1 MTKVTGLFCELQPWL
16 GYGSAVGR
24 LPLPNIPPGTDEPS
38 AVRLSEPESWC
49 WCPRATRDPN
59 LKASQETVAGNPL
72 VGFRQWS

>member
-38 AVRLSEPESWC
+38 AVRLSEPERW
-49 WCPRATRDPN
+49 
-59 LKASQETVAGNPL
+59 
-72 VGFRQWS
+72 